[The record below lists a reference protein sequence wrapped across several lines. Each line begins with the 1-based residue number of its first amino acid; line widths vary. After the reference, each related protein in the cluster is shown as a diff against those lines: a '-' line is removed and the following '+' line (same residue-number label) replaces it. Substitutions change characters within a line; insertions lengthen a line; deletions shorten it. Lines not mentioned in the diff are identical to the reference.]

1 MIGPQSL
8 ENPPAFDLDDHIVRR
23 PVHRV
28 WGC

>member
-8 ENPPAFDLDDHIVRR
+8 ENPAAFDLDDHIVRR